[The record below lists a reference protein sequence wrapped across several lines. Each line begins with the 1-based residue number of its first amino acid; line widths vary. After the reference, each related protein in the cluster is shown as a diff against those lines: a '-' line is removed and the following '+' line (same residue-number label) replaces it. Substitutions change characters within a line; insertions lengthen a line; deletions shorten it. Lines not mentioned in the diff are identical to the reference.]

1 MFLTYGF
8 GDLHDSSKQE
18 NFPSA
23 KKKRAKPCKVSAITG
38 FRQM

>member
-18 NFPSA
+18 NFLSA
-23 KKKRAKPCKVSAITG
+23 EKTG
-38 FRQM
+38 QAVQGFSHYGI

>member
-18 NFPSA
+18 DFPSA
-23 KKKRAKPCKVSAITG
+23 EKKTG
-38 FRQM
+38 QAVQGFSHYGI

>member
-8 GDLHDSSKQE
+8 GDLNDSSKQE

-23 KKKRAKPCKVSAITG
+23 EKKRAKLRKVSAITG